1 MVLMQSKLY
10 ELIDSYREDM
20 LEDLRGFIAIPSVS
34 NDLSKV
40 GEALDYGLELG
51 RGMGMNS
58 YSVLDKQVGIIELGD
73 GLETL
78 GILTH
83 VDVVPPDDPKDWNTP
98 PFEMTIKD
106 GRAYGRG
113 TIDDKGMI
121 IASLY
126 AMKAVKEL
134 GVPLYKKAQLIMGT
148 QEEVEWTDMD
158 EYVLKYPLPDYGFT
172 PDGEFPICNI
182 EKGVIDVIMTFDVA
196 EDETS
201 DLPYITFCD
210 IGVATNTVPGRASCT
225 LSDGN
230 VVSATGKSVHSCQ
243 PESGVNALFELVKAL
258 SDLNIADTKLL
269 RLFKAI
275 GKDLSDCFG
284 KPLGLY
290 SESEYYEGE
299 FVHRNA
305 LSPTIFKSDGKT
317 AELNV
322 NIRYPFGIAVEDI
335 VNAFSVWAAPLGG
348 TVTKTNDLHAVFVSQ
363 KKPFLKVF
371 AKAYENVTGLKNEFT
386 LAYGGS
392 YAKAMPN
399 IVSWGPLFPDEEDTC
414 HEPNEYINI
423 DSLIASAKIF
433 AESIFEIV
441 TVEASFK

>member
-1 MVLMQSKLY
+1 MQSELY
-10 ELIDSYREDM
+10 KLIDSYRDDM
-20 LEDLRGFIAIPSVS
+20 LEDLRGFIAIPSCS
-34 NDLSKV
+34 KDLPKV
-40 GEALDYGLELG
+40 REALDYGLDLG
-51 RGMGMNS
+51 RRMGLHS
-58 YSVLDKQVGIIELGD
+58 YSVLDRQVGLIELGD
-73 GLETL
+73 GEEML

-83 VDVVPPDDPKDWNTP
+83 VDVVPPGDAEDWNTP
-98 PFEMTIKD
+98 PFDMIIQD

-113 TIDDKGMI
+113 TLDDKGMI

-126 AMKAVKEL
+126 AMKAVKSL
-134 GVPLYKKAQLIMGT
+134 GVPLFKKTQLIMGT

-158 EYVLKYPLPDYGFT
+158 EYILRYPLPDYGFT
-172 PDGEFPICNI
+172 PDGEYPICNI
-182 EKGVIDVIMTFDVA
+182 EKGVIDVTMTFDVR
-196 EDETS
+196 EDTPS
-201 DLPYITFCD
+201 DLPYIESCD

-225 LSDGN
+225 LSDGRTI
-230 VVSATGKSVHSCQ
+230 SAVGRSIHACQ
-243 PESGVNALFELVKAL
+243 PENGVNAIFELTKEL
-258 SDLNIADTKLL
+258 SEMDIADTKVF

-275 GKDLSDCFG
+275 SKDLSDCFG
-284 KPLGLY
+284 KPIGLY

-305 LSPTIFKSDGKT
+305 LSPTILKTDGKT

-322 NIRYPFGIAVEDI
+322 NLRYPYGASEKDI
-335 VNAFSVWAAPLGG
+335 VKAFSDWAAPLGG
-348 TVTKTNDLHAVFVSQ
+348 TVIKTNGLHAVFVSQ
-363 KKPFLKVF
+363 KKPFLKAF

-399 IVSWGPLFPDEEDTC
+399 IVSWGPLFPDEVDTC

-433 AESIFEIV
+433 AESIFEIA
-441 TVEASFK
+441 TKETSFK